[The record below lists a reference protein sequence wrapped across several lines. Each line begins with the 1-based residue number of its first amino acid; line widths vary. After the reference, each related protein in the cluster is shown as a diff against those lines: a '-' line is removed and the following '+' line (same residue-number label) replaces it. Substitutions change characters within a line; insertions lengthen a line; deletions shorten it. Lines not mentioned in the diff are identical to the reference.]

1 MKKKTKQ
8 IDELEYKH
16 NLTKYYAPMG
26 TLNELLNKLRETLI
40 PRTWTMPVLLHLTGF
55 FFAYHVY
62 RMQSTRRLGH
72 FL

>member
-1 MKKKTKQ
+1 MSSTRRRPRNLYSLITRWPEMKKKTKQ

-40 PRTWTMPVLLHLTGF
+40 PRT
-55 FFAYHVY
+55 
-62 RMQSTRRLGH
+62 
-72 FL
+72 